1 MSIHICKDIQGAKLL
16 KQEGRSI
23 NITDK
28 INKSIKTIG
37 ILNLM
42 PNKVETEVQI
52 LRLLEAT
59 NEKLKVKFIR
69 LRSHK
74 SKYTSYK
81 YLKDNY
87 YLFDEIK
94 KDLDAIVITGA
105 PVEKLDFSDVTYI
118 KELRDIFDYS
128 KDNFKSSVY
137 ICWAAQAGLNYLYGI
152 GKTVLQQ
159 KIFGVYNHK
168 ILKEDVIFKDINQ
181 GFKSPH
187 SRYTSLVKEDIRR
200 CMDIKVLCSTD
211 HEQEHIIKGKF
222 NDYYILGH
230 CEYDKYCLKNE
241 YLRDINLKLE
251 IKVPKNYF
259 ENNNPNKEIIA
270 NWQDSSIKLYKNW
283 INTF

>member
-1 MSIHICKDIQGAKLL
+1 MSLYICKDIQGAKLL
-16 KQEGRSI
+16 KQEGRRI
-23 NITDK
+23 NIIEQ
-28 INKSIKTIG
+28 INKSIKNIG

-42 PNKVETEVQI
+42 PNKIETEVHI

-59 NEKLKVKFIR
+59 NENLNIKFIR

-74 SKYTSYK
+74 SKNTSYK

-87 YLFDEIK
+87 YLFEEIK

-105 PVEKLDFSDVTYI
+105 PIEKLDFGDVTYI

-137 ICWAAQAGLNYLYGI
+137 ICWAAQAGLNHLYGI
-152 GKTVLQQ
+152 RKTVLHQ

-168 ILKEDVIFKDINQ
+168 ILKDDDIFKDINQ

-187 SRYTSLVKEDIRR
+187 SRYTSLVKEDIKR
-200 CMDIKVLCSTD
+200 CKDIKVLCSTD
-211 HEQEHIIKGKF
+211 YEEDHIIKGKF

-230 CEYDKYCLKNE
+230 CEYDKYCLKKE

-251 IKVPKNYF
+251 MKVPKNYF
-259 ENNNPNKEIIA
+259 ENNNPNKDIIA
-270 NWQDSSIKLYKNW
+270 NWEDSSIRLYKNW
-283 INTF
+283 INIF